1 MCKNYYVTVKRNFNF
16 TYVVA
21 YTISRK
27 DVNSDFKSFLES
39 PVLDRGLEATFFD
52 QSTCGTMVTTGTR
65 DLLVKLQNKLNEL
78 YAQYKVPAKDREGDT
93 AFLSCCSDRA
103 FPDPKLPKHIYVYD
117 IFDFE

>member
-1 MCKNYYVTVKRNFNF
+1 MKRNYNF
-16 TYVVA
+16 TYVIA

-27 DVNSDFKSFLES
+27 DVNGEFKSFLES
-39 PVLDRGLEATFFD
+39 SAPDGGLDATFFD
-52 QSTCGTMVTTGTR
+52 QSTCGTMAIIGTR

-78 YAQYKVPAKDREGDT
+78 YTKYKVLVKDREGDT

-103 FPDPKLPKHIYVYD
+103 FQEPKLPKHIYVYD